1 MGCGHHFPSQIRPL
15 KPTDADIR
23 TISFIK
29 IPDMSKGIRHGLT
42 GVSGHERSKKHILLL
57 DLDGT
62 LVTSTF
68 RTVEAKEE
76 VLKKLAAFSPV
87 NGLSIKQHIRDYF
100 LFANQLPYPVSM
112 KAKNEISEVITR
124 YELESVNKSDLKPGT
139 KELLSYFK
147 TFMPVCVVSNSG
159 RQAVDTTLRRFGL
172 QNSFDLVLS
181 RDEVSDLK
189 PDPAGILQVLGRFG
203 VSPGDSAMVGDTPMD
218 VIAASRAGVISIGI
232 TDGVASVTDLARE
245 WPDYLMHDLI
255 ETRLLLSR
263 LWSLS

>member
-1 MGCGHHFPSQIRPL
+1 MKQ
-15 KPTDADIR
+15 TDAAIR
-23 TISFIK
+23 TISFVK
-29 IPDMSKGIRHGLT
+29 IPAMSTGIRHILT
-42 GVSGHERSKKHILLL
+42 GVSGHEIAKKHILLL

-68 RTVEAKEE
+68 RAVEAKEE
-76 VLKKLAAFSPV
+76 VLRKLAALSPT

-100 LFANQLPYPVSM
+100 LFAERLPYPLNI
-112 KAKNEISEVITR
+112 KAKNEISDVITK

-139 KELLSYFK
+139 NELLSYFR

-159 RQAVDTTLRRFGL
+159 RKAVDTTLKRFGL
-172 QNSFDLVLS
+172 ENSFDLVLS

-189 PDPAGILQVLGRFG
+189 PDPAGILQVLGKFG
-203 VSPGDSAMVGDTPMD
+203 VSPAGAAMVGDTPMD

-263 LWSLS
+263 LWLLA